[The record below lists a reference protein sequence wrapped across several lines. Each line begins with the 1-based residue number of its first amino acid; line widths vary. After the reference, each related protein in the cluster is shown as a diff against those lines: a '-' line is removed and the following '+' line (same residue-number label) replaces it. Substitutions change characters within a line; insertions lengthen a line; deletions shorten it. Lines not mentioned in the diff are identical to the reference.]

1 MMKSRQNRYTNL
13 QTNILIGF
21 IVLAVLVGGT
31 IITLLNISFQNE
43 LIHDLQQRLS
53 NITTI
58 TALQLDGDELASIT
72 DPDDMQSSVYIK
84 YQEKLFKIVEADD
97 ELLYIYTMRQAED
110 GTIYFY
116 LDAGRNPSI
125 AEYEPVIIGEV
136 AYEQPTELLLN
147 SFASPTTTIV
157 EPDIY
162 TDEYGSV
169 ISAYAPIFKSDGR
182 LEGFVG
188 VDIAADSILTRQ
200 QQLFLRS
207 ILWFLLALPFIIL
220 FGWLLGRRF
229 ARPTVVLTQEA
240 VRIAGGDLEPIKD
253 IPASSW
259 ETFQLTQAFNM
270 MTLQLRELVSNL
282 ERKIAERTL
291 EAERR
296 TQELETASRVARD
309 AIVTQ
314 DLDTL
319 LNDIVNLIQSGFN
332 LYHVSVFLV
341 DDRNEF
347 VALRAATG
355 EVGQKMLEENSRLR
369 IGETSIVGKVAE
381 SGYPRI
387 ALDVEADA
395 VYLSHPLLPD
405 ARSEM
410 ALPLIVNKKVI
421 GVLDLQSDQ
430 HDAFDNSSLRI
441 MQTLAD
447 QIAVSIE
454 NARLVKR
461 SQDALN
467 ELSQVYHAQVHD
479 SWARQAERAFSAY
492 EYDGLSI
499 LPANHELP
507 QAVLEK
513 LQAGHATIA
522 PTNTGNNNK
531 SSNLI
536 VPLRLRG
543 QLIGMVGIEKENP
556 DYFWSEEEI
565 AIVENAAQQV
575 VISLENARLLEEA
588 QRRATHE
595 HLISEASTRMREST
609 DIESVL
615 RSAAQELHKAFG
627 NVETEVWVG
636 TDEVKEN

>member
-1 MMKSRQNRYTNL
+1 MRQRQKRYLKL
-13 QTNILIGF
+13 QTNISIGL
-21 IVLAVLVGGT
+21 VALAIFVGGT
-31 IITLLNISFQNE
+31 VITLLNIIFQQE
-43 LIHDLQQRLS
+43 LLHDIQQRLS
-53 NITTI
+53 TI
-58 TALQLDGDELASIT
+58 ATIAAYQINGDEHALLVN
-72 DPDDMQSSVYIK
+72 PDDMQSDVYNK
-84 YQEKLFKIVEADD
+84 YQELLFDIIESDD
-97 ELLYIYTMRQAED
+97 ELLYIYTIRQAED

-116 LDAGRNPSI
+116 LDAGRDPSI
-125 AEYEPVIIGEV
+125 AGYEPGIIGEI
-136 AYEQPTELLLN
+136 AYEQPTNLLTE
-147 SFASPTTTIV
+147 SFRSPNGTVV

-169 ISAYAPIFKSDGR
+169 ISAYAPIYKSDGS

-188 VDIAADSILTRQ
+188 VDISADNVLARQ
-200 QQLFLRS
+200 HQLLLRS
-207 ILWFLLALPFIIL
+207 ILWFILALPFIIL

-229 ARPTVVLTQEA
+229 SRPTVELTKAA
-240 VRIAGGDLEPIKD
+240 VRIAGGNLESIRE

-259 ETFQLTQAFNM
+259 ETFKLTQAFNM

-296 TQELETASRVARD
+296 TQELETASRIARD

-319 LNDIVNLIQSGFN
+319 LNDAADLIREGFS
-332 LYHVSVFLV
+332 LYHVSIFLA
-341 DDRNEF
+341 DDRNENII
-347 VALRAATG
+347 LRAATG
-355 EVGQKMLEENSRLR
+355 DAGQKLLEQNTRLK
-369 IGETSIVGKVAE
+369 IGETSIVGKVAG

-387 ALDVEADA
+387 ALNVEADK

-410 ALPLIVNKKVI
+410 ALPLIVNRNVI

-430 HDAFDNSSLRI
+430 QDAFDNSSLRI

-461 SQDALN
+461 SQDTLD
-467 ELSQVYHAQVHD
+467 ELSHVYHTQVRD
-479 SWARQAERAFSAY
+479 AWARQAEGALSAY
-492 EYDGLSI
+492 EYDGLNI
-499 LPANHELP
+499 LPINHELP
-507 QAVLEK
+507 QAVLEQ
-513 LQAGHATIA
+513 LQAGHAVPVKA
-522 PTNTGNNNK
+522 VADKDNRNP
-531 SSNLI
+531 SSLI
-536 VPLRLRG
+536 IPLRLRG
-543 QLIGMVGIEKENP
+543 QLIGIVGIEKDDF
-556 DYFWSEEEI
+556 DYFWSEDEI

-588 QRRATHE
+588 QQRAARE
-595 HLISEASTRMREST
+595 HLISEASIHMRESM
-609 DIESVL
+609 DVESVL

-636 TDEVKEN
+636 TDEAH